1 MGRWQ
6 LMESSTV
13 PGIPEN
19 ANQVLAIDPIREF
32 LETTKT
38 NIQEHPEEF
47 GSLFQT
53 IGADENSVLS
63 LTNFDL
69 AVVKFGQNTVFEVL
83 DTAMKPVNDFCK
95 ESNLCS
101 FMVAA
106 SYKESTVCVINH
118 SLRRDVSWVH
128 NCMSSLEGNAPKNK
142 KLRIK

>member
-19 ANQVLAIDPIREF
+19 ANQVLATDPIREF

-83 DTAMKPVNDFCK
+83 DTAMKPVNDLCK
-95 ESNLCS
+95 ESNLYS

-106 SYKESTVCVINH
+106 SYK
-118 SLRRDVSWVH
+118 
-128 NCMSSLEGNAPKNK
+128 
-142 KLRIK
+142 